1 MARGGARPGAGRKK
15 GSVTPKTQR
24 KIDIIEMASREGMTP
39 LEVLLKGMREALA
52 NNNMKE
58 ACFYAKDAA
67 PYVHP
72 KLATVQHQGDDAR
85 PLAFRVLDVLTG
97 VPRASDEDEENAAR
111 RPH

>member
-1 MARGGARPGAGRKK
+1 MARGGARVGAGRKK

-39 LEVLLKGMREALA
+39 LEVLLKGMRDALA
-52 NNNMKE
+52 ANNIKE

-72 KLATVQHQGDDAR
+72 KLATVQHQGDDER
-85 PLAFRVLDVLTG
+85 PMAFRVLDVLTG
-97 VPRASDEDEENAAR
+97 VPRAGEDDEDAAR